1 MILACLGGP
10 CLFALMVNKK
20 AGTYRQ
26 MFSELKYLAAERSK
40 VFSPKVFVT
49 DFESGIIPVV
59 KTEMRIY
66 YL

>member
-1 MILACLGGP
+1 
-10 CLFALMVNKK
+10 MVNKK

-26 MFSELKYLAAERSK
+26 MFSELKYLAAERGK

-59 KTEMRIY
+59 KTEVRIY
-66 YL
+66 MYYL